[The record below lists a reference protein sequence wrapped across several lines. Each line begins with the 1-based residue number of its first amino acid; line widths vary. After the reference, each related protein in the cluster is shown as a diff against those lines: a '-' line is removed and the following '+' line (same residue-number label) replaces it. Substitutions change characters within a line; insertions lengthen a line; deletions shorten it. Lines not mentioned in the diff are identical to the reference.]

1 MHSFLRAI
9 GFSKLNKEGL
19 KEVLREAII
28 CPDYQEAAISS
39 DGSQFVELRYFVAP
53 DMGLVLRGTFDESD
67 QFLIEYYYPAY
78 FGSHENTNLNVE
90 ILRSSDK
97 ECYQGVCDDVSLG
110 MNLIFILSN
119 VGDYLRISSR
129 SSEGQLRSITFSAL
143 SIEGTVILP
152 VLNKEA
158 SGTVFENN
166 KIRTTRNKLIEAA
179 REGDEKA
186 IESLT
191 IQEMDAFDWIA
202 HRIEDHEDIL
212 SVVSSTFMP
221 YGIENDKYYI
231 IGEIIDMKEMTNHIS
246 MEECYVLS
254 VEANDIIIDTC
265 IAKADLVGVPKIGRR
280 FKGVIWL
287 QGKVNFA

>member
-1 MHSFLRAI
+1 MHSFLPAI
-9 GFSKLNKEGL
+9 GFSKLNKEQL
-19 KEVLREAII
+19 KEILREAIM

-39 DGSQFVELRYFVAP
+39 DGSQFVELRYYVAP
-53 DMGLVLRGTFDESD
+53 EIGLVLRGTFDEND
-67 QFLIEYYYPAY
+67 QFLIEYYYPAFY
-78 FGSHENTNLNVE
+78 GTHENTELNVE

-129 SSEGQLRSITFSAL
+129 VSEGQLRSITFSAL
-143 SIEGTVILP
+143 SIDGTIILP

-158 SGTVFENN
+158 SGTVFENSKLKN
-166 KIRTTRNKLIEAA
+166 TRNKLIEAA

-202 HRIEDHEDIL
+202 HRIEEREDIL

-231 IGEIIDMKEMTNHIS
+231 IGEIIEMKEVTNHIS
-246 MEECYVLS
+246 LEECYILS
-254 VEANDIIIDTC
+254 VKANDIIIDTC
-265 IAKADLVGVPKIGRR
+265 IAKSDVTGVPKVGRR